1 MKKAE
6 ERGLVRG
13 GEWKEVGWEGERREW
28 REEGEEEEEEEGE
41 VRERNRWGV
50 EGRLRWSREV
60 LEGRA

>member
-28 REEGEEEEEEEGE
+28 REEGE